1 MKDETDDRVQ
11 QFKKKAKELR
21 ILDPKTAQ
29 NLCKSSVFM
38 LSLVWCCSR
47 ETSSLG
53 VEHGERGCTSSSF
66 GGVAALILHFSSP
79 VMAASGSA

>member
-53 VEHGERGCTSSSF
+53 VEHGEGRVSF